1 MSDSMN
7 GAFGQAG
14 LPPPDPSQRVERLD
28 RDSPDRE
35 RRQQE
40 EFVRE
45 KRRVHMLLQGED
57 KVEIS
62 PAAMQALQKSQKAE
76 ELTNSPSVGP

>member
-1 MSDSMN
+1 MSDAMN
-7 GAFGQAG
+7 GPFGQAG

-45 KRRVHMLLQGED
+45 KRRIHMLLQGED

-62 PAAMQALQKSQKAE
+62 PAAMQALLAAQKAE
-76 ELTNSPSVGP
+76 ETARPSPETP

>member
-14 LPPPDPSQRVERLD
+14 LTPPDPSQRVERLD

-40 EFVRE
+40 EYVRE
-45 KRRVHMLLQGED
+45 KRRVHMMLQGED

-62 PAAMQALQKSQKAE
+62 PAAMQALQKAQQAE
-76 ELTNSPSVGP
+76 ESPNPPSGGS

>member
-1 MSDSMN
+1 MSDAMN
-7 GAFGQAG
+7 GPFGQAG

-45 KRRVHMLLQGED
+45 KRRVHMMLQGED

-62 PAAMQALQKSQKAE
+62 PAAMQALLAAQKAE
-76 ELTNSPSVGP
+76 ETARPSPETP